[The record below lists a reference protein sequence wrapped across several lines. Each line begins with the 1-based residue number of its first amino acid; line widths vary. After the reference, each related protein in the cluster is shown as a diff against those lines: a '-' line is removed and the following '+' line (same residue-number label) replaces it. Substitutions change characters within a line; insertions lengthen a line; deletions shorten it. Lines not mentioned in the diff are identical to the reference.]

1 MTQRAQ
7 LSQRL
12 KQRITERSPGETGVV
27 LGLGWFVAW
36 TAYQLLVSHRALLVA
51 LGIST
56 LSAIVF
62 GYVNYR
68 YERKRAAP

>member
-1 MTQRAQ
+1 MSHGGH

-12 KQRITERSPGETGVV
+12 KQRVKERSPVQTGIA
-27 LGLGWFVAW
+27 LGLLWFVAW

-62 GYVNYR
+62 GWVNYY